1 MGRPLDWA
9 RDGPHW
15 PHHEASRF
23 VDLPGLRWHV
33 QQIAAPPGAPVVL
46 LLHGTGASTHSW
58 RGVMAAL
65 AGRLGLLAVDLPGHA
80 FTGMP
85 ADPDALSLP
94 GMARALAALL
104 CELRVAPQLVVGHSA
119 GAAVGAQLCLDG
131 AVQPAALVAVNG
143 ALLPLPGLAGS
154 VFSPVARLLACSA
167 LVPRLFSW
175 RASDPVVCR
184 RLLEGTGSRIDASG
198 AAGYRRLLEDPGHV
212 AGALGMMARWDLPRL
227 AHALPRLA
235 VPLHLLVAERDL
247 TLPPDQARRLH
258 AQLPGATLVRL
269 PGLGHLAHE
278 EDPAQV
284 AAYVERL
291 TKLIV
296 KSS

>member
-9 RDGPHW
+9 RDGPGW
-15 PHHEASRF
+15 PHHAASRF
-23 VDLPGLRWHV
+23 VALPGLRWHV
-33 QQIAAPPGAPVVL
+33 QQIAAPPGAPTLL

-58 RGVMAAL
+58 RGVMTAL
-65 AGRLGLLAVDLPGHA
+65 AGRLGLVAVDLPGHA
-80 FTGMP
+80 FTGAP
-85 ADPDALSLP
+85 ADPERLSLP
-94 GMARALAALL
+94 GMAAALADLL
-104 CELRVAPQLVVGHSA
+104 RELRCAPELVVGHSA

-131 AVQPAALVAVNG
+131 ALQPAALVSVNG
-143 ALLPLPGLAGS
+143 ALLPLSGLAGS
-154 VFSPVARLLACSA
+154 VFSPVARLLARST

-184 RLLEGTGSRIDASG
+184 RLLDGTGSRIDEDG
-198 AAGYRRLLEDPGHV
+198 AACYRRLLQDPGHV
-212 AGALGMMARWDLPRL
+212 AGALGMMARWDLQTFAR
-227 AHALPRLA
+227 ALPRLA

-247 TLPPDQARRLH
+247 TLPRDQAGRLH
-258 AQLPGATLVRL
+258 EQLPRASLLRL

-284 AAYVERL
+284 AAILEHL

>member
-1 MGRPLDWA
+1 MPRPLDWA
-9 RDGPHW
+9 RDGPGW

-33 QQIAAPPGAPVVL
+33 QQLAAPPGAPTVL

-58 RGVMAAL
+58 RGVMTAL
-65 AGRLGLLAVDLPGHA
+65 AGTMGVIAVDLPGHA
-80 FTGMP
+80 FTGAP
-85 ADPDALSLP
+85 ADPQALSLP
-94 GMARALAALL
+94 GMAAALAALL
-104 CELRVAPQLVVGHSA
+104 RALRCAPQFVAGHSA

-131 AVQPAALVAVNG
+131 ALQPAALVAVNG
-143 ALLPLPGLAGS
+143 ALLPLSGLAGS
-154 VFSPVARLLACSA
+154 FFSPVARLLARST

-184 RLLEGTGSRIDASG
+184 RLLEGTGSRIDAEG
-198 AAGYRRLLEDPGHV
+198 AAYYRRLLEDPGHV
-212 AGALGMMARWDLPRL
+212 AGALGMMARWDLHGL
-227 AHALPRLA
+227 ARALPRLA
-235 VPLHLLVAERDL
+235 PPLHLLVAERDL

-258 AQLPGATLVRL
+258 ERLPGATLLRL

-284 AAYVERL
+284 ARYLMKL
-291 TKLIV
+291 TNPIV
-296 KSS
+296 NSS